1 MNDNSH
7 VFGGLFCPDGLYL
20 PSNDSKLR
28 ILALGP
34 YQFGVMSKDADST
47 VPDVEEIEL
56 VKIAEE
62 EANSAFMA
70 LNSICTAIHRM
81 KNQLDRVAHLTDN
94 KVECDH
100 ELEVQSQRL
109 QKVVQRLDAILE
121 SVANDSCDGST

>member
-1 MNDNSH
+1 
-7 VFGGLFCPDGLYL
+7 
-20 PSNDSKLR
+20 
-28 ILALGP
+28 
-34 YQFGVMSKDADST
+34 MSKDADST
-47 VPDVEEIEL
+47 VPEVEEIEL

-70 LNSICTAIHRM
+70 LNSICKAIHRM

-100 ELEVQSQRL
+100 ELGVQSQRL
-109 QKVVQRLDAILE
+109 QKVVQRLDVILE